1 MDSHKARIMVI
12 RQLILRQDFP
22 NKVMDRDMMSQ
33 SMKIVLLLNIL
44 MGDM

>member
-12 RQLILRQDFP
+12 RKLILRQDFP

-44 MGDM
+44 MEDM